1 MSAVILPV
9 SISMTIGGTNMGC
22 IWAQGGNLIL
32 SKSSN
37 VIIKSA
43 SLNLSNLTGFVMQT
57 DQNLVAVQILCD
69 YNEKAKAYQKADE
82 R

>member
-1 MSAVILPV
+1 MSAVTLQA
-9 SISMTIGGTNMGC
+9 SISMTIGGTNTGC
-22 IWAQGGNLIL
+22 ILARGGNLTL

-43 SLNLSNLTGFVMQT
+43 SLNLSNLTGFVMQN
-57 DQNLVAVQILCD
+57 DWNLIVVQTLCN
-69 YNEKAKAYQKADE
+69 YNEKTKAYQKADE